1 MRRLI
6 ASFALFGLLTGLSC
20 KTRKPKPE
28 VLVDDTQAQLGSIV
42 AANNPQTAAQ
52 LLRGFY
58 DLENGAWRWT
68 MPKFAISFRPPVGAK
83 EKGAQ
88 LKADLVLPE
97 VIFSKTGPIEITVS
111 CNGKAIGK
119 QKFTQAGDAKL
130 SLAVPGELLA
140 TEAIS
145 LEFALD
151 KWLPPSGVDPR
162 DLGMIFSSAG
172 LSLP

>member
-6 ASFALFGLLTGLSC
+6 ASFALLGLLAGLSC

-83 EKGAQ
+83 EKGGL
-88 LKADLVLPE
+88 LKADLVL
-97 VIFSKTGPIEITVS
+97 I
-111 CNGKAIGK
+111 AIGFAGPK
-119 QKFTQAGDAKL
+119 EEGLLSELQVERDKRRNVKANEQDYLTSSPKVFAAGDIRRGQ
-130 SLAVPGELLA
+130 SLVVWAIREGRQAARSIDEFLMGE
-140 TEAIS
+140 T
-145 LEFALD
+145 
-151 KWLPPSGVDPR
+151 
-162 DLGMIFSSAG
+162 
-172 LSLP
+172 SLPR

>member
-6 ASFALFGLLTGLSC
+6 ASLALVVLLTGLSC

-68 MPKFAISFRPPVGAK
+68 MPKFAISFRPPIGAK

-111 CNGKAIGK
+111 YNGKAIGK
-119 QKFTQAGDAKL
+119 QKFSQAGDAKL
-130 SLAVPGELLA
+130 ALAVPAELLA
-140 TEAIS
+140 TEAVT
-145 LEFALD
+145 LEFVLD
-151 KWLPPSGVDPR
+151 KWLPPGPVDPR

>member
-6 ASFALFGLLTGLSC
+6 ASLALLGLLTSLAC

-28 VLVDDTQAQLGSIV
+28 VLVDDSQAQLGSIV

-88 LKADLVLPE
+88 LKVDMVLPE

-111 CNGKAIGK
+111 SNGKALGK
-119 QKFTQAGDAKL
+119 QTFSQAGDAKL
-130 SLAVPGELLA
+130 ALAIPAELLG
-140 TEAIS
+140 TEAVT
-145 LEFALD
+145 LEFVLD
-151 KWLPPSGVDPR
+151 KWLPPGPVDPR

>member
-1 MRRLI
+1 MRRLV
-6 ASFALFGLLTGLSC
+6 ASLVLLGLLTALSC

-28 VLVDDTQAQLGSIV
+28 VLVDDTQAQLGSVV

-68 MPKFAISFRPPVGAK
+68 MPKFAISFLPPVGAK

-88 LKADLVLPE
+88 LKVDMVLPE

-111 CNGKAIGK
+111 CNGKVIGK

-130 SLAVPGELLA
+130 TLTLPGELLA
-140 TEAIS
+140 TEAVT
-145 LEFALD
+145 LEFVLD
-151 KWLPPSGVDPR
+151 KWLPPGPVDPR

>member
-6 ASFALFGLLTGLSC
+6 AFLALVGLLAGSSC

-68 MPKFAISFRPPVGAK
+68 MPKFAISFRPPIGAK

-88 LKADLVLPE
+88 LKADMVLPE

-119 QKFTQAGDAKL
+119 QKFAQAGDAKL
-130 SLAVPGELLA
+130 ALAVPAELLS
-140 TEAIS
+140 TEAVT
-145 LEFALD
+145 LEFILD
-151 KWLPPSGVDPR
+151 KWLPPGPADPR